1 MDWVGSSGGVCPRCV
16 MMTGRCHTVCW
27 GGGTHPPRSEWV
39 HEESVGVLLL
49 AGTVCNQF
57 RRRGVARWTG
67 SGPLVGG
74 SRPPESPDDPGVV
87 PCQVGILRRQMLST
101 HEVEEKKSRV
111 TWVRFPAGAKQ
122 GDFTGP
128 RFESL

>member
-1 MDWVGSSGGVCPRCV
+1 
-16 MMTGRCHTVCW
+16 
-27 GGGTHPPRSEWV
+27 
-39 HEESVGVLLL
+39 
-49 AGTVCNQF
+49 
-57 RRRGVARWTG
+57 
-67 SGPLVGG
+67 
-74 SRPPESPDDPGVV
+74 
-87 PCQVGILRRQMLST
+87 MLST